1 VADKKRTPK
10 LHEILAVEPDAKA
23 QTNKVLA
30 ETERIFKNPKDYILG
45 ETVVVENILEDEPP
59 HDGSEKLIVTTVPA
73 RTKYTLDAI
82 AKEAKVSASK
92 AATNA
97 VATADV
103 ILPGGATITDMP
115 AEVIMK
121 MIDKLKQVRSVLN
134 AQPTLDNRT
143 KWSIDDNRDD
153 VFVAPT
159 TSVIGTRKVQSFE
172 VVVKPTEFHPAE
184 IRDVSKDIPARRTL
198 KTVSSGAI
206 PSTVK
211 AAQLKKCD
219 QCIEAFKRAL
229 ERANGTEVVDVR
241 DFEKVLE
248 IIQAAGQPE

>member
-1 VADKKRTPK
+1 MAKKTPK
-10 LHEILAVEPDAKA
+10 LHELLAVEPDAKA
-23 QTNKVLA
+23 QTNKVIA
-30 ETERIFKNPKDYILG
+30 ETERVFKNPKDYIQG

-59 HDGSEKLIVTTVPA
+59 HDGSEKLLVTTVRA
-73 RTKYTLDAI
+73 RTKYTLEAI

-103 ILPGGATITDMP
+103 ILPGGVTINAMP

-121 MIDKLKQVRSVLN
+121 MIDKLKQARSVLN

-143 KWSIDDNRDD
+143 AWTLDENRDD
-153 VFVAPT
+153 VYVAPT
-159 TSVIGTRKVQSFE
+159 TAVIGTRKVQSFE

-198 KTVSSGAI
+198 KTVASGAI
-206 PSTVK
+206 SSSVK
-211 AAQLKKCD
+211 MSQLKRCD
-219 QCIEAFKRAL
+219 ACIEAFKRAL
-229 ERANGTEVVDVR
+229 ERANGTDVVEVK
-241 DFEKVLE
+241 DFETVLE
-248 IIQAAGQPE
+248 LIQSGPQAE